1 VAEAAGHQAAE
12 AAEHQAAEDAGHQAA
27 EDAGHQAPQTAARQ
41 AAEAAEHQAVEPA
54 FVLAVDHRNSLRQ
67 WYTAVTGAAEADGM
81 ALRASKVAVAD
92 GLLAAIA
99 DPRFAGQPM
108 LLIDEEYGT
117 DAIGRIRDAYA
128 GVKIII
134 PAERSGE
141 KEFSFEHGAGF
152 GEQIVKTGPD
162 IVKALVR
169 YNPAGDGE
177 RNGRSRAR
185 LLELARWLDDH
196 GLPLM
201 LELLVPPEPGQAGPD
216 FDTAVRPGLTL
227 RAIAE
232 LRAAGL
238 SPAWWKVEGQPST
251 AAFTGLADAT
261 RGGRCLV
268 LGRGEDAEA
277 VGRWVAMAAAA
288 EGFAGF
294 AVGRTIWAAAIGDWL
309 TGRTSRSAA
318 VAAITARYL
327 GFVATYLKNRPA

>member
-1 VAEAAGHQAAE
+1 MTTQA
-12 AAEHQAAEDAGHQAA
+12 
-27 EDAGHQAPQTAARQ
+27 
-41 AAEAAEHQAVEPA
+41 A
-54 FVLAVDHRNSLRQ
+54 FVLAIDHRNSLRH
-67 WYTAVTGAAEADGM
+67 WYMALTGADTADDV
-81 ALRASKVAVAD
+81 ALRAGKVAVAD

-99 DPRFAGQPM
+99 DPRFDGQPM

-117 DAIGRIRDAYA
+117 DAIHWIRDVGA
-128 GVKIII
+128 GVKIIV
-134 PAERSGE
+134 PAERSGQ

-169 YNPAGDGE
+169 YNPAGDDA
-177 RNGRSRAR
+177 RNGRSRTR

-216 FDTAVRPGLTL
+216 FDTAVRPELTPL
-227 RAIAE
+227 AIAE
-232 LRAAGL
+232 LRDAGL

-251 AAFTGLADAT
+251 AAFAELAAT
-261 RGGRCLV
+261 THGGRCLV
-268 LGRGEDAEA
+268 LGRGEDARA

-294 AVGRTIWAAAIGDWL
+294 AVGRTIWADALGDWL
-309 TGRTSRSAA
+309 TGRTSREQA
-318 VAAITARYL
+318 VATIAARYL
-327 GFVATYLKNRPA
+327 GFVENYLANRPA